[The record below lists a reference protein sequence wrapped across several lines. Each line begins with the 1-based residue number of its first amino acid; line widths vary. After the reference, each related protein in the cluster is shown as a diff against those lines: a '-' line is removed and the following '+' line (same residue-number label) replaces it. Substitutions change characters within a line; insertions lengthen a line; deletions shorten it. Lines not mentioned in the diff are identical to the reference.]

1 MLSDDDIKKDVEAE
15 LRWSPDIDDTDIAVK
30 INDGEVTLSGFVNSY
45 LSKYHAEVAARR
57 IKGVTAVTNDIVVKP
72 LLAVP
77 TDPEI
82 ARAAVEALKTELPVA
97 WEFIKPVVKEG
108 HVGLEGTVEWHYQRE
123 RAESAIRALAGVIS
137 VRNSLKIRPTALA
150 PENIKHR
157 IEESFRRLAQVDA
170 DRIVVDTAGSE
181 VCLRGEV
188 RSWSERDQA
197 QRSAWSAP
205 GVTNVKNELTVRS

>member
-1 MLSDDDIKKDVEAE
+1 MRPDTEIKKDVEAE
-15 LRWSPDIDDTDIAVK
+15 LRWSPDVDDTDIAVK
-30 INDGEVTLSGFVNSY
+30 VNGGEVTLSGFVGNY
-45 LSKYHAEVAARR
+45 LSKYQAAIATRR
-57 IKGVTAVTNDIVVKP
+57 IKGVTAVANDISVKP
-72 LLAVP
+72 ISGAP

-82 ARAAVEALKTELPVA
+82 ARAAVEALKSELPIS
-97 WEFIKPVVKEG
+97 WEQIKPIVKEG

-123 RAESAIRALAGVIS
+123 RAESAIRGLTGVIS
-137 VRNSLKIRPTALA
+137 VRNSIKVRPSLE
-150 PENIKHR
+150 PNNIKQR

-170 DRIVVDTAGSE
+170 DRIVVDTSGSE
-181 VCLRGEV
+181 VFLRGEV